1 MSRSGLIVRA
11 VAVGFALSLLGAGTA
26 LAAVPRSDL
35 AVVRMDPDATTPGG
49 VTTVRGFVTNK
60 GPDPLTSPFYV
71 VITLPEGVASAGPF
85 FPTSCQ
91 GFPQL
96 NQVRCTFPSGL
107 GKFRTATALIPVRVD
122 LRIGAPTTLRGCVQV
137 YSRRDAYPA
146 NNRQPFDLHVH
157 PAA

>member
-1 MSRSGLIVRA
+1 MIKPLIRHNPESKAIEMSRSGLIVRA

-91 GFPQL
+91 GSPSST
-96 NQVRCTFPSGL
+96 RCAAPSRPDWASSGPL
-107 GKFRTATALIPVRVD
+107 PL
-122 LRIGAPTTLRGCVQV
+122 
-137 YSRRDAYPA
+137 
-146 NNRQPFDLHVH
+146 
-157 PAA
+157 